1 MSCAGRHA
9 VVLKQ
14 TDPVLNIYLVLQ
26 YIVLDFQKNL
36 NYCEVFLRKKISALA
51 GTRPHQQVLLSD
63 WQFTRLNKQRD
74 KPMLMPLFAPRV
86 GFASSN
92 AEIGQRAGRVVPRQ
106 ACENS

>member
-36 NYCEVFLRKKISALA
+36 NYCEVFLRKFFAALA
-51 GTRPHQQVLLSD
+51 ATRPHQQVLLTD
-63 WQFTRLNKQRD
+63 WPVQTTDN
-74 KPMLMPLFAPRV
+74 
-86 GFASSN
+86 
-92 AEIGQRAGRVVPRQ
+92 
-106 ACENS
+106 